1 MKTFLSI
8 LTGILLAATLLSFD
22 AGRHYYAD
30 ILKQLS
36 ITEDEA
42 QDYIFSNFREGDLS
56 FPYSSAIKSLVPGKR
71 AAAVKEMGDYIRQY
85 TSSPAF
91 LQHYREARAAA
102 MPQGPAGK
110 EEKIRA
116 RLAEIKHDIEQ
127 TEKDMKTATG
137 DMRKLY
143 EANLKMLQQQQQ
155 ALQDPKHPEHAM
167 FVSDVTG
174 SLDDQNPA
182 QYKEAMLAFE
192 KDYPA
197 NPKDLIRSRLRAFL
211 VLTADIDFNAQ
222 LLGSGRIKKFANPA
236 LEAKSGLWKKCFRS
250 GKETITAARA
260 YAQQWLKE
268 LN

>member
-1 MKTFLSI
+1 MKTFLSV
-8 LTGILLAATLLSFD
+8 LTGMLLITALLSFD
-22 AGRHYYAD
+22 AGSRYYAD

-36 ITEDEA
+36 ISEDEA

-110 EEKIRA
+110 EEKIKA
-116 RLAEIKHDIEQ
+116 RLAEIQHDIEQ
-127 TEKDMKTATG
+127 TQKDMKPATG

-155 ALQDPKHPEHAM
+155 ALLDPKHPEHAM
-167 FVSDVTG
+167 YVSDITG
-174 SLDDQNPA
+174 SIDDQNPA
-182 QYKEAMLAFE
+182 QYKEAMQAFE

-197 NPKDLIRSRLRAFL
+197 NPRDLIRSRLKAFL
-211 VLTADIDFNAQ
+211 ALTADIDFNAQ
-222 LLGSGRIKKFANPA
+222 LVGNGRIKKFANPA
-236 LEAKSGLWKKCFRS
+236 LEAKSGTWKKCFRS
-250 GKETITAARA
+250 GRETITAARA
-260 YAQQWLKE
+260 YAQQWLRE